1 MWEPEDSI
9 PDLVVIS
16 LGGNDYNHQGGNV
29 PSDAE
34 FSAGYEELLLKIF
47 TQNSEETKVAAICG
61 MGDPTELA
69 RDPDNDRCSPCPH
82 VQDAIT
88 DFQEKYGD
96 QYDLTYVDIPCD
108 GTVVTGIG
116 DIGCSGHKNHEG

>member
-47 TQNSEETKVAAICG
+47 TQNIVLCFRYAPFPNS
-61 MGDPTELA
+61 GDL
-69 RDPDNDRCSPCPH
+69 
-82 VQDAIT
+82 
-88 DFQEKYGD
+88 
-96 QYDLTYVDIPCD
+96 
-108 GTVVTGIG
+108 
-116 DIGCSGHKNHEG
+116 